1 VDIPQPQSQI
11 PPTLTE
17 AELNQQQIMDPTS
30 GYSESPYGLP
40 GPDYSRP
47 PRLPLPIEEELYT
60 PGSPIITPQDLNEGL
75 VHGDATG
82 HILVSRGSVLSSNAD
97 EDEDGDN
104 DTFVAETSQSLQ
116 PRIPT
121 RLEWNAPGE
130 KIYVTGTFCAWD
142 KKIKLHPNSNGRG
155 YSAILPLPPGTH
167 HIKFLVDGE
176 MVTNPDMPTT
186 VDWSNSLVNYYEVA
200 APEVPDIAPAKPAP
214 AEPIPIRGANAK
226 QAESTVPGLIV
237 PGSVPKRP
245 PPTTETSLSARAAQ
259 QQQQEAQQK
268 QQSTT
273 QPQPI
278 PQQSSSP
285 QPSQQPPRK
294 SSPEP
299 QKLKT
304 IILPRHSYTTSIP
317 SYLIDLDR
325 YNTPH
330 DDRFLRSSRV
340 LTTLPPP
347 PTLPMFLGKSILN
360 AGTPQKDDASVLVIP
375 NHTVINHLATSS
387 IKGGVLAI
395 SATTRYKRKVRWIF
409 ASSQLQG
416 EDMIALRC
424 GNKLLTLLLL

>member
-1 VDIPQPQSQI
+1 ME
-11 PPTLTE
+11 PTT
-17 AELNQQQIMDPTS
+17 P

-40 GPDYSRP
+40 APDYSRP

-60 PGSPIITPQDLNEGL
+60 PGSPIITPQDINDGL

-121 RLEWNAPGE
+121 RMEWNAPGE

-142 KKIKLHPNSNGRG
+142 KKIKLHPNPNGRG

-200 APEVPDIAPAKPAP
+200 APEVSEPTTPVPVAP
-214 AEPIPIRGANAK
+214 AEPIPIRGANANK
-226 QAESTVPGLIV
+226 VESTTTPPGLIV

-245 PPTTETSLSARAAQ
+245 PPAPSTSLSSRAAAQ
-259 QQQQEAQQK
+259 QQEQQQQQQAAAAVAQQ
-268 QQSTT
+268 
-273 QPQPI
+273 PQF
-278 PQQSSSP
+278 
-285 QPSQQPPRK
+285 QQPPSQSKRDP
-294 SSPEP
+294 SPEP

-304 IILPRHSYTTSIP
+304 VPLPRHSYTTTIP

-330 DDRFLRSSRV
+330 DDRFLRASRV
-340 LTTLPPP
+340 LPTLPPP

-395 SATTRYKRKVRWIF
+395 SATTRYKRKVR
-409 ASSQLQG
+409 
-416 EDMIALRC
+416 
-424 GNKLLTLLLL
+424 